1 MEKEPGCNCQGGID
15 TCPLDGR
22 CKIQSLVYKAEVTS
36 TDDGVEKEYLGQTN
50 VTFKLRYNNHKND
63 CKLPHKEKATCLSKY
78 IWQLKRRETDY
89 TINWS
94 VAFIASPYSRETRRC
109 QLCIMERTLIAVQ
122 DRGRGLNRRGEILT
136 RCRHKDIHLL
146 ANWVG
151 GSCPSIQGGQVAG
164 LEGGG
169 PPILDVQGGGGM
181 DGPPILDVQ
190 GGGGMAGQVAGLA
203 GEGSENPS
211 MVEGEEVVEG
221 HPDQGGQAGGVEGGG
236 LPAQYEAFI
245 AGPLTRS
252 RAKKRN
258 ISNML
263 LL

>member
-1 MEKEPGCNCQGGID
+1 
-15 TCPLDGR
+15 
-22 CKIQSLVYKAEVTS
+22 
-36 TDDGVEKEYLGQTN
+36 
-50 VTFKLRYNNHKND
+50 
-63 CKLPHKEKATCLSKY
+63 
-78 IWQLKRRETDY
+78 
-89 TINWS
+89 
-94 VAFIASPYSRETRRC
+94 
-109 QLCIMERTLIAVQ
+109 MERTLIAVQ

-136 RCRHKDIHLL
+136 RCRHKDIHLI

-181 DGPPILDVQ
+181 DGQGGQVAGLEGGGPPILDVQ

-221 HPDQGGQAGGVEGGG
+221 HPDQGEQA
-236 LPAQYEAFI
+236 AQYEAFI